1 VRAQEEDEGLAK
13 GRTPEEIVA
22 GLENGSQKKL
32 QTSRL
37 NIYKIFS
44 SSFNQ
49 TCRVKNP
56 PKKLWTSLLA
66 TTVCC
71 LSRVVGLES
80 YNKLI

>member
-13 GRTPEEIVA
+13 GRTPEDIVV

-44 SSFNQ
+44 
-49 TCRVKNP
+49 
-56 PKKLWTSLLA
+56 
-66 TTVCC
+66 
-71 LSRVVGLES
+71 
-80 YNKLI
+80 